1 MATAAVCNALGSC
14 EVMVSLLQVEAKRQC
29 TPCAQCIND
38 VSAHE
43 YLNGIFAGSSERTV
57 KLWDMRAGMPL
68 ATSKLHGGTV
78 RCLAVDED
86 MLVSGSSDHKL
97 RVWLADRNSKAGFD
111 LSDPIRLAKGGHTGP
126 VAAVALDGQ

>member
-43 YLNGIFAGSSERTV
+43 YLNGIFAGSSDRTV
-57 KLWDMRAGMPL
+57 KVWDMRAGMPL

-97 RVWLADRNSKAGFD
+97 RVWLADRSSKAAFD
-111 LSDPIRLAKGGHTGP
+111 LSDPIRLVKGGHTGP

>member
-14 EVMVSLLQVEAKRQC
+14 EVMVLLLQVEAKRQC

-43 YLNGIFAGSSERTV
+43 YLNGIFAGSSDRTV
-57 KLWDMRAGMPL
+57 KVWDMRAGMPL

-97 RVWLADRNSKAGFD
+97 RVWLADRSSKAAFD
-111 LSDPIRLAKGGHTGP
+111 LSDPIRLVKGGHTGP

>member
-1 MATAAVCNALGSC
+1 M
-14 EVMVSLLQVEAKRQC
+14 LLPQVEAKRQC
-29 TPCAQCIND
+29 MPFAQRID
-38 VSAHE
+38 HVSTHAC
-43 YLNGIFAGSSERTV
+43 LNGMFAGSSDRTV
-57 KLWDMRAGMPL
+57 KVWDMRAGMPL

-86 MLVSGSSDHKL
+86 MLISGSSDHKL

-111 LSDPIRLAKGGHTGP
+111 LLDPVRLVKGGHTGP